1 MSDWLSTAGAI
12 LRILGVGIALAALGY
27 AGWGSS
33 LAWNRW
39 IDRLGHP
46 PVEAAFYVA
55 GLLFSLGMAVI
66 ARSQLETTLWL
77 LLALTFVAQLV
88 ILRRSR

>member
-1 MSDWLSTAGAI
+1 VRNRASPAHVAVQLVDAGRQ
-12 LRILGVGIALAALGY
+12 LRGIE
-27 AGWGSS
+27 
-33 LAWNRW
+33 
-39 IDRLGHP
+39 RLGHP